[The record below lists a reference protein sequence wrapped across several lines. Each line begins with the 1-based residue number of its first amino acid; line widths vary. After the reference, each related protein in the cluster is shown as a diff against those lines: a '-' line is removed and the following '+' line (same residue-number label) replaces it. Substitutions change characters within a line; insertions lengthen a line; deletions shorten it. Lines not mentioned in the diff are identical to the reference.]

1 VVEVGH
7 ALRFDHARVVEL
19 DGGVLEV
26 GEELDPVA
34 ERHRHQADADR
45 VHQPRVDA
53 LLAGIT
59 ESTVTRI
66 SFEAEGGGTRMTLVD
81 GPYTE
86 EVRGNAEAGWTD
98 LVANLEA
105 LLRS

>member
-1 VVEVGH
+1 VVTPF
-7 ALRFDHARVVEL
+7 A
-19 DGGVLEV
+19 
-26 GEELDPVA
+26 
-34 ERHRHQADADR
+34 
-45 VHQPRVDA
+45 
-53 LLAGIT
+53 
-59 ESTVTRI
+59 STTRGSSSWTGAFSRI